1 MQYFFITTTIKLESV
16 HLLHQRFKVFSNHLA
31 SFRNLWKSMFLPV
44 VVEYLR
50 EYARMTVEEIL
61 VEDGV
66 VIGQGFGQPRQ
77 PQVRS
82 LILNFALPAFY
93 NQGPLKHFSVVFRES
108 VRRNASDCFSL
119 TFFCFLFVKNG

>member
-1 MQYFFITTTIKLESV
+1 MDTCSRTQVIGSEASPVFFGTPLK
-16 HLLHQRFKVFSNHLA
+16 LA
-31 SFRNLWKSMFLPV
+31 SFPNLWKSMFLPV

-50 EYARMTVEEIL
+50 EYARMTIEEIL

-119 TFFCFLFVKNG
+119 TFSVSFL